1 MGAWAWYRLGVGP
14 VEGLPVET
22 LESAIER
29 AAKLLARAKRVVV
42 VTGAGVSAESR
53 IPTFRDAMSGLWA
66 TFDPQKLATPEAFE
80 RDPAT
85 VSEWY
90 DWRRQKCAEAIPNP
104 GHVAIADMEQA
115 LARQGAEFLLITQN
129 VDGLHRRASS
139 GRVIEIHGTLA
150 VWRCTR
156 TGQEFVDLPVP
167 LPSYPCPS
175 PAGGLLRPCVVW
187 FGEALPEEGLRRAVE
202 ASARA
207 TLFFSIGTSAQVYP
221 VAGLADV
228 AARAGAAV
236 VEINPRETA
245 LSSRADVVI
254 RAPSASALPGIVER
268 AFAGSASG

>member
-1 MGAWAWYRLGVGP
+1 MN
-14 VEGLPVET
+14 T
-22 LESAIER
+22 LESAIGR
-29 AAKLLARAKRVVV
+29 AAALLAGAKRVVV

-66 TFDPQKLATPEAFE
+66 SFDPQKLATPEAFE

-115 LARQGAEFLLITQN
+115 LARRGAEFLLITQN
-129 VDGLHRRASS
+129 VDGLHRRAGS

-156 TGQEFVDLPVP
+156 TGQEFADLPVP

-187 FGEALPEEGLRRAVE
+187 FGEALSEEGLERAVE

-236 VEINPRETA
+236 VEINPQETA
-245 LSSRADVVI
+245 LSGRADVVI

-268 AFAGSASG
+268 AFADSASG